1 MEIDDCIAE
10 YLRYT
15 KAVFRRPR
23 RLTSMSGLLR
33 SKYSQED
40 VIKAT
45 RRVVGD
51 FDPAPE
57 KEKWRRNIF
66 ACPGIPCRT

>member
-1 MEIDDCIAE
+1 MDIDDCIAE

-15 KAVFRRPR
+15 KSVFRHSR
-23 RLTSMSGLLR
+23 RLTSMLGLLR

-40 VIKAT
+40 FIKAT
-45 RRVVGD
+45 RRTLGD
-51 FDPAPE
+51 YDPAPE

-66 ACPGIPCRT
+66 ACPGIQCRT